1 MVPSFYGRARLGL
14 PFDVGARLSNPVRHA
29 LPEAHGYD
37 LLAFETESCLVSD
50 VAEPVLAKK

>member
-1 MVPSFYGRARLGL
+1 M